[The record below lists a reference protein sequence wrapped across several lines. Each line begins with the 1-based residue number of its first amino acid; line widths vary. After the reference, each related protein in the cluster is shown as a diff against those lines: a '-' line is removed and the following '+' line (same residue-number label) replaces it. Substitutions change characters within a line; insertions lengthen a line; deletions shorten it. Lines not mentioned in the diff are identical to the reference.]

1 MLVTSVVVVSM
12 VVGSHLMMVG
22 LIVVMVALHLRCG
35 HLVVIHLGDVDAS
48 VLVNSNVGSLRVDVM
63 VSHDSEV

>member
-1 MLVTSVVVVSM
+1 LVTSMVVVS
-12 VVGSHLMMVG
+12 VVAGSHLVMVG
-22 LIVVMVALHLRCG
+22 LIVVVMALHLRRG